1 MGLGLTYRI
10 ENKVKLKKVI
20 SLQIDNRGRNPKEY
34 MEDSK
39 HPVIDNYLIKNS
51 RYPDLNNVN
60 RFLSEEDYDNFL
72 RGYLKKNDVLITLV
86 GNGIGNV
93 TMVPDTNCVIVQNTL
108 GLRCNDKMLNEYL
121 YYFLLYKQDS
131 IKQFNRGTSQ
141 PSIRKTDLFSM
152 EIPLPEI
159 NTQKKIANILSSFDD
174 KIENNNAIIANL
186 EEQAQA
192 IFKSWFV
199 DFEPFQ
205 DEEFVESEIG
215 NIPRNWEVG
224 QLGNSKLGELKSSG
238 IEDFEGEKI
247 YIATADVEGTWIN
260 SENTG
265 VTYEDKPS
273 RANMQPTPYS
283 VWFAKMK
290 DSRKLILVDNFD
302 KYLLDN
308 MIFSTGF
315 AGIQCNKLS
324 VYYLW
329 EFIKSNYF
337 DEVKNQYSN
346 GTTMQ
351 AINNKNI
358 NQILVIIPPQIVL
371 SKFNSILHPINNKI
385 SLLKR
390 ENITLAEARD
400 TLLPKLMSGEIRVE
414 ETIEVEEM

>member
-1 MGLGLTYRI
+1 MTYKTATNSQRIPLKDITLMIKRGITPKYTDVKGIEVINQRCIRDSRINLELVRLNDTDKRKISEEKYLQKYDVLVNSTGVGTLGR
-10 ENKVKLKKVI
+10 VA
-20 SLQIDNRGRNPKEY
+20 Q
-34 MEDSK
+34 
-39 HPVIDNYLIKNS
+39 YLISEKTKRTVDSHVTIVRPIKNIDPIYFGYAIRNEEILIESLGEGSTGQTELS
-51 RYPDLNNVN
+51 RHRLGEEIRINVPS
-60 RFLSEEDYDNFL
+60 SEE
-72 RGYLKKNDVLITLV
+72 
-86 GNGIGNV
+86 
-93 TMVPDTNCVIVQNTL
+93 
-108 GLRCNDKMLNEYL
+108 
-121 YYFLLYKQDS
+121 
-131 IKQFNRGTSQ
+131 
-141 PSIRKTDLFSM
+141 
-152 EIPLPEI
+152 
-159 NTQKKIANILSSFDD
+159 QKAIANILSSLDD
-174 KIENNNAIIANL
+174 KIEINNAIIANL

-192 IFKSWFV
+192 IFKSWFIN
-199 DFEPFQ
+199 FEPFQ

-224 QLGNSKLGELKSSG
+224 LLGNSKLGELKSSG

-337 DEVKNQYSN
+337 DEVKNQYST

-414 ETIEVEEM
+414 EATEVN

>member
-1 MGLGLTYRI
+1 MSNYKLSDICKIRYGKDHKSLDNGNIPVYGTGGIMRYVDSTLYEKESVLIPRKGTLSNLFYVDEPFWTI
-10 ENKVKLKKVI
+10 DTLFYTEIDKSKVLPKYLYFKLKTIDLAGMNVGTAVP
-20 SLQIDNRGRNPKEY
+20 SLTTA
-34 MEDSK
+34 
-39 HPVIDNYLIKNS
+39 L
-51 RYPDLNNVN
+51 
-60 RFLSEEDYDNFL
+60 
-72 RGYLKKNDVLITLV
+72 
-86 GNGIGNV
+86 
-93 TMVPDTNCVIVQNTL
+93 
-108 GLRCNDKMLNEYL
+108 LNEIEL
-121 YYFLLYKQDS
+121 NIPSLENQ
-131 IKQFNRGTSQ
+131 IK
-141 PSIRKTDLFSM
+141 IVD
-152 EIPLPEI
+152 
-159 NTQKKIANILSSFDD
+159 ILSSLEN

-186 EEQAQA
+186 EEQAQT

-205 DEEFVESEIG
+205 DGEFIESEIG

-315 AGIQCNKLS
+315 AGIQCNILS

-329 EFIKSNYF
+329 EFIKTNYF

>member
-337 DEVKNQYSN
+337 DEVKNQYST